1 VGARVSVGIDENGL
15 GPRLGPLVV
24 TAVAARVTEGARGSV
39 LRSPSGVRGDRIGD
53 SKRLV
58 SFGDSDLGEA
68 WAHVLAARAGLAP
81 AASPDE
87 LVQALS
93 IESREVL
100 HAPCP
105 DAHRQQCWS
114 AEGEAFASDPKTLA
128 VLTQDA
134 ARLEKRGLSLLGAHV
149 AIVCTQR
156 INEQARLGISRF
168 ELDLHAMERL
178 LLYVRARHDA
188 ELDATCGKVGGYN
201 SYPRAFGPLS
211 GRLFTTIEE
220 GRARSAYRIAG
231 LGEVAFVRDADDSH
245 VLVALASLVG
255 KWARDFLMKRITRY
269 HRKAEP
275 SLEEVSGYHD
285 PVTARF
291 VEASALSRRARGVP
305 DTCFER
311 EKSERRESRESP
323 TELSTRSRQEEAS

>member
-1 VGARVSVGIDENGL
+1 VRIAVGVDENGL

-24 TAVAARVTEGARGSV
+24 TAVAARVDEGARRSV
-39 LRSPSGVRGDRIGD
+39 LRSPSGVRGERIGD

-68 WAHVLAARAGLAP
+68 WAHVLTRRAGLAP
-81 AASPDE
+81 AASPDD
-87 LVQALS
+87 LIHALS
-93 IESREVL
+93 IEPRAAL

-105 DAHRQQCWS
+105 DAHRGQCWS
-114 AEGEAFASDPKTLA
+114 AEGEAFASDAKTTA
-128 VLTQDA
+128 TLTSDA
-134 ARLEKRGLSLLGAHV
+134 ARLEKRGLSLLSAHV
-149 AIVCTQR
+149 TIVCTQR
-156 INEQARLGISRF
+156 INEQARRGISRF

-178 LLYVRARHDA
+178 LLFVRARHGA
-188 ELDATCGKVGGYN
+188 ELDATCGKVGGYH

-211 GRLFTTIEE
+211 GHLFSTIEE

-255 KWARDFLMKRITRY
+255 KWVRDFLMKRITRY
-269 HRKAEP
+269 HREADA

-291 VEASALSRRARGVP
+291 VDASALSRRARGVP
-305 DTCFER
+305 DACFER
-311 EKSERRESRESP
+311 LKREDVM
-323 TELSTRSRQEEAS
+323 ELSARSPKQEEAS